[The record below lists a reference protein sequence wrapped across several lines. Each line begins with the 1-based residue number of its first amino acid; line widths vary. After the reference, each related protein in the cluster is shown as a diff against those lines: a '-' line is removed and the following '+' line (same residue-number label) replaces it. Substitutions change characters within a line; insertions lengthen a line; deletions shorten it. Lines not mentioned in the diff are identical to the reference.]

1 VHIIKERSR
10 PGGRPDDPSQPYES
24 MLFNTFPN
32 IPVVYPR
39 STENGSQCCGGLS
52 VSESMFERAWV
63 GVNVDG
69 LDGWCNGYV
78 CWEGH
83 NCEFA

>member
-1 VHIIKERSR
+1 MHIIKERSR

-39 STENGSQCCGGLS
+39 SAENGSQCCGGLS
-52 VSESMFERAWV
+52 VSESMFERGWTGGARALCI
-63 GVNVDG
+63 GRGTTVNL
-69 LDGWCNGYV
+69 LDNAV
-78 CWEGH
+78 LPE
-83 NCEFA
+83 